1 MTSAQPMQPGHATA
15 LVRRRRAAAVA
26 ACVLG
31 AGCSPTMRAPL
42 RLATPYGESQL
53 WAVAPFVNE
62 SGISTVDTNR
72 VADIFTQQV
81 QQVQGVDSVP
91 VNRVLFALR
100 ELEMQGISSAG
111 DALLLM
117 NALDLDGLL
126 VGTVTA
132 YDPYP
137 PLVLGVAVQL
147 YLRPEVNRSR
157 GFDPRSLTR
166 SIGGT
171 PTIGEWGPSP
181 PTAQAAGIFDA
192 ANHQTLIWLREY
204 SAHRSPPDSAYG
216 ADIYLVSMELYTQF
230 VSYRLIHD
238 LLVAEWT
245 RLMPVALNQQR

>member
-1 MTSAQPMQPGHATA
+1 MQPGHASD
-15 LVRRRRAAAVA
+15 LVRWRCAAAVV
-26 ACVLG
+26 ACVLP
-31 AGCSPTMRAPL
+31 AGCLRTMQAPL
-42 RLATPYGESQL
+42 RLASPYEQSQL
-53 WAVAPFVNE
+53 WAVAPFTNE
-62 SGISTVDTNR
+62 SGTSTVDTNR
-72 VADIFTQQV
+72 VADLFTQQV

-100 ELEMQGISSAG
+100 ELEMEGISSAG

-117 NALDLDGLL
+117 NALDVDGLL

-147 YLRPEVNRSR
+147 YLRPEADRSR

-166 SIGGT
+166 SRGGA
-171 PTIGEWGPSP
+171 PAIREWGPPP
-181 PTAQAAGIFDA
+181 PTVQAAGVFDA

-245 RLMPVALNQQR
+245 RLMPVASSQER

>member
-1 MTSAQPMQPGHATA
+1 MQ
-15 LVRRRRAAAVA
+15 
-26 ACVLG
+26 
-31 AGCSPTMRAPL
+31 APL
-42 RLATPYGESQL
+42 RLASPYAQSQL
-53 WAVAPFVNE
+53 WAVAPFTNE
-62 SGISTVDTNR
+62 SGTSTVDTNR
-72 VADIFTQQV
+72 VADLFTQQV

-100 ELEMQGISSAG
+100 ELEMEGISSAG

-117 NALDLDGLL
+117 NALDVDGLL

-147 YLRPEVNRSR
+147 YLRPEADRSR

-166 SIGGT
+166 SRGGA
-171 PTIGEWGPSP
+171 PAIREWGPPP
-181 PTAQAAGIFDA
+181 PTVQAAGVFDA

-245 RLMPVALNQQR
+245 RLMPVASQER